1 MRKKKI
7 QILLSVAVFLFL
19 MDGAIPVKAQERKLG
34 RVERRADR
42 NFVRQKFN
50 KAMAQYETAL
60 KKEENVQNQ
69 AALHLKIARLYF
81 MVRDY
86 SWAIGHYEKAMEL
99 ERNLFLVDDVCD
111 YIDALRFQGQARKAE
126 AICLDNA
133 YRDQYSRY
141 QRYQNTLEAL
151 AMRHSVQEFPG
162 FTAKRLSLNTPN
174 AEFWIG
180 NYGEQPFYAI
190 SYSKFNDPGKLFFHR
205 THYYEL
211 KEAGEKV
218 MSQKSPRYSDYFR
231 KIPVDLQNGPVTF
244 SPDMQVMVTTVIEY
258 DKKNVSVEM
267 VDKKH
272 RPFRTKLYYS
282 VIKSQS
288 KRFGR
293 YIPVFPQDPENSYAH
308 PYLFN
313 DGKSLLFTS
322 DMPGGFGGFDLY
334 VVHWDEET
342 QEWGTPMNLGADVNT
357 EGNEIF
363 PVLYEGRLVF
373 SSNGLPGFGG
383 YDLFNADYDHEGVV
397 PGSVRHF
404 PYPVNSV
411 FNDYFMCPLDL
422 RTAYFVSD
430 REMESR
436 DDIYY
441 LQTEE
446 DLGTLQG
453 DPHFGMSEE
462 SAILGGTLLLNGATE
477 AVVKETISLKQYAPE
492 GLLMTL
498 YFNFD
503 SDKLTQESIQC
514 LKRFIDEMGTYYFTE
529 LRFDGFAD
537 EMGSDNYNYALSAR
551 RAKSVAEFLRDHGV
565 NIQFNIKAHGKV
577 KLSPEEMK
585 EEMGTQSEGNIDW
598 IQVNRRARRVEIYH
612 KR

>member
-126 AICLDNA
+126 AICLNNA
-133 YRDQYSRY
+133 YKDQYSRY

-180 NYGEQPFYAI
+180 NYGAQPFYAI

-211 KEAGEKV
+211 KEVGEKV

-363 PVLYEGRLVF
+363 PVLYEGRLIF

-383 YDLFNADYDHEGVV
+383 YDLFNADYDQEGVV

-462 SAILGGTLLLNGATE
+462 SAILGGALLLNGATE
-477 AVVKETISLKQYAPE
+477 SVTKETISIKRYAPE

-498 YFNFD
+498 YFDFD
-503 SDKLTQESIQC
+503 SDKLTRESIQC
-514 LKRFIDEMGTYYFTE
+514 LEQFINEMGSYYFSE

-537 EMGSDNYNYALSAR
+537 EMGSDNYNHVLSAR
-551 RAKSVAEFLRDHGV
+551 RAKRVAELLRDHGV
-565 NIQFNIKAHGKV
+565 NIDFNIKAHGKV
-577 KLSPEEMK
+577 KLSPEEIK
-585 EEMGTQSEGNIDW
+585 EEMGNQSEGNIDW

>member
-126 AICLDNA
+126 AICLNNA
-133 YRDQYSRY
+133 YKDQYSRY

-180 NYGEQPFYAI
+180 NYGAQPFYAI

-211 KEAGEKV
+211 KEVGEKV

-363 PVLYEGRLVF
+363 PVLYEGRLIF

-383 YDLFNADYDHEGVV
+383 YDLFNADYDQEGVV
-397 PGSVRHF
+397 PGSVRRF

-462 SAILGGTLLLNGATE
+462 SAILGGALLLNGATE
-477 AVVKETISLKQYAPE
+477 SVTKETISIKRYAPE

-498 YFNFD
+498 YFDFD
-503 SDKLTQESIQC
+503 SDKLTRESIQC
-514 LKRFIDEMGTYYFTE
+514 LEQFINEMGSYYFSE

-537 EMGSDNYNYALSAR
+537 EMGSDNYNHVLSAR
-551 RAKSVAEFLRDHGV
+551 RAKRVAEFLRDHGV
-565 NIQFNIKAHGKV
+565 NIDFNIKAHGKV
-577 KLSPEEMK
+577 KLSPEEIK
-585 EEMGTQSEGNIDW
+585 EEMGNQSEGNIDW

>member
-7 QILLSVAVFLFL
+7 QILLLATAFLFL
-19 MDGAIPVKAQERKLG
+19 MDGVIPVKAQERKLG

-42 NFVRQKFN
+42 NFVGQKFN
-50 KAMAQYETAL
+50 KAMMQYETAL

-86 SWAIGHYEKAMEL
+86 NWAIEHYEKAMEQ
-99 ERNLFLVDDVCD
+99 ERDLFLVDDVCD

-133 YRDQYSRY
+133 YKDQYRRY

-151 AMRHSVQEFPG
+151 AMRHSVQGFPG

-174 AEFWIG
+174 AEYWVG

-218 MSQKSPRYSDYFR
+218 MAQKSPRYSDYFR
-231 KIPVDLQNGPVTF
+231 RIPVDLQNGPVTF
-244 SPDMQVMVTTVIEY
+244 SSDMKMMVTTVIEY

-267 VDKKH
+267 VNKKH

-288 KRFGR
+288 KRFGK
-293 YIPVFPQDPENSYAH
+293 YIPIFPQNPENSYAH

-334 VVHWDEET
+334 VVHWDEEM

-363 PVLYEGRLVF
+363 PILYEGHLIF

-383 YDLFNADYDHEGVV
+383 YDLFNVDYDHEGVI

-430 REMESR
+430 REMKFR

-446 DLGTLQG
+446 DLGVQRG
-453 DPHFGMSEE
+453 DPYFGMSEE
-462 SAILGGTLLLNGATE
+462 SAILGGVLLLNGATE
-477 AVVKETISLKQYAPE
+477 AVTKETISLKQYAPE

-503 SDKLTQESIQC
+503 SDKLTEESIQC
-514 LKRFIDEMGTYYFTE
+514 LERFINEMDTYYFSE

-551 RAKSVAEFLRDHGV
+551 RAKRVAEFLQNHGV
-565 NIQFNIKAHGKV
+565 NINFNIKAHGKV
-577 KLSPEEMK
+577 KLSPEEIK
-585 EEMGTQSEGNIDW
+585 EEMEKQSEGNIDW
-598 IQVNRRARRVEIYH
+598 IQLNRRARRVEIYH